1 MILPTYMEDFDTTIN
16 IIVVGNGHVGK
27 TSLTTRYCKN
37 SFSGEYKKT
46 IGANYLEKRDVTLD
60 CGEVVNMMIYD
71 TAGQEEYGAMTKS
84 HFRGAGAAILV
95 FSSTDKNSLL
105 ALQDWKDRVLE
116 DCADIP
122 IVVVQS
128 KIDLCRIK
136 ETGDGQNPG
145 AALDVIP
152 QDEIDEAVAKL
163 KFPLFKVSASTNVN
177 VDIVF
182 ETVATMFVE
191 GGHKFD
197 DSFLSTIATAS
208 SPSSSVAKGSSEN
221 SSAVTNE
228 TKAALL
234 KSRIKG
240 IDSNGSVHNNRV
252 DLRQP
257 SRRRTGGKKNGGLC
271 SIS

>member
-1 MILPTYMEDFDTTIN
+1 MLPAHMEDFDTTIK

-46 IGANYLEKRDVTLD
+46 IGANYLEKRDVTLE

-105 ALQDWKDRVLE
+105 ALKDWKDRVLE
-116 DCADIP
+116 ECQNIP
-122 IVVVQS
+122 MVVVQS
-128 KIDLCRIK
+128 KIDLCKVK
-136 ETGDGQNPG
+136 ETGDRQNTHM
-145 AALDVIP
+145 ALSVIP
-152 QDEIDEAVAKL
+152 QDEVDETITKL
-163 KFPLFKVSASTNVN
+163 SLPLFKVSACTNVN
-177 VDIVF
+177 IDSVF
-182 ETVATMFVE
+182 QTVATMFVE

-197 DSFLSTIATAS
+197 ESFLSTIAAAS
-208 SPSSSVAKGSSEN
+208 SPSLSVSKDMGTEGP
-221 SSAVTNE
+221 VEKE

-234 KSRIKG
+234 KRRIKG
-240 IDSNGSVHNNRV
+240 IDSDGSVHNNRV

-257 SRRRTGGKKNGGLC
+257 SRRRTGGKKTVNLC
-271 SIS
+271 LIS

>member
-1 MILPTYMEDFDTTIN
+1 MEDFDTTIK

-95 FSSTDKNSLL
+95 FSSTDRNSLL

-122 IVVVQS
+122 IVVVQR
-128 KIDLCRIK
+128 KIRFV
-136 ETGDGQNPG
+136 QNKRDFLSLKIRVS
-145 AALDVIP
+145 ALDLIP
-152 QDEIDEAVAKL
+152 LSEISL
-163 KFPLFKVSASTNVN
+163 SLSRNSLFPLFKVSALTNVN
-177 VDIVF
+177 LDIVF
-182 ETVATMFVE
+182 ET
-191 GGHKFD
+191 
-197 DSFLSTIATAS
+197 LSQLS
-208 SPSSSVAKGSSEN
+208 LS
-221 SSAVTNE
+221 
-228 TKAALL
+228 
-234 KSRIKG
+234 
-240 IDSNGSVHNNRV
+240 
-252 DLRQP
+252 
-257 SRRRTGGKKNGGLC
+257 
-271 SIS
+271 

>member
-1 MILPTYMEDFDTTIN
+1 MEDFDTSIK

-95 FSSTDKNSLL
+95 FSSTDRNSLL

-116 DCADIP
+116 ECADIP

-128 KIDLCRIK
+128 KIDLCK
-136 ETGDGQNPG
+136 TEENGDRQNSG
-145 AALDVIP
+145 VGVDVIP
-152 QDEIDEAVAKL
+152 QDEIDETVAKL
-163 KFPLFKVSASTNVN
+163 RSPFFRVSASTNVN
-177 VDIVF
+177 IDTVF
-182 ETVATMFVE
+182 ETVATKFVE

-208 SPSSSVAKGSSEN
+208 SPSSSVAKSSSE
-221 SSAVTNE
+221 SSNAVTND

-252 DLRQP
+252 DLGKP

-271 SIS
+271 LIS